1 MQQNTQINTFNN
13 QTNIEKKNTN
23 NCLRNHLTVEKFR
36 EFKMFRNLLQQMFLR
51 YTDSMPNDINPNDIK
66 QNDIKLNDI

>member
-1 MQQNTQINTFNN
+1 MSV
-13 QTNIEKKNTN
+13 TNIEKKNTN
-23 NCLRNHLTVEKFR
+23 NCLRNHLTVEKFW